1 MSDGPVRA
9 PPDLDALA
17 RGLESTFE
25 RIRAERMHD
34 VPILN
39 AALRVEAVG
48 LRQWNGV
55 VLGALVTPWFINL
68 VILPGDGQW
77 RSARQTESVWY
88 GFPSGRFQ
96 FIAGS
101 EPGLG
106 EFHACSLLSPV
117 LEFADHDTARETAR
131 VAVESLFDP
140 SLLGE
145 EPPRPEG
152 EKAAISRRDFLRG
165 ASAGGPPRT

>member
-1 MSDGPVRA
+1 MADA
-9 PPDLDALA
+9 APDLAATAA
-17 RGLESTFE
+17 RLEEAFE
-25 RIRAERMHD
+25 TIRLERMQD

-39 AALRVEAVG
+39 PHLRVEAIA
-48 LRQWNGV
+48 LRPWNGC

-68 VILPGDGQW
+68 VVLPGDGAW
-77 RSARQTESVWY
+77 RSVRQTESVWY

-96 FIAGS
+96 FIAGD

-117 LEFADHDTARETAR
+117 LEFSDHATALETAR

-140 SLLGE
+140 TLLGE
-145 EPPRPEG
+145 QAHAP
-152 EKAAISRRDFLRG
+152 AADQPDSMSRRNFLRG
-165 ASAGGPPRT
+165 ASGSSQ